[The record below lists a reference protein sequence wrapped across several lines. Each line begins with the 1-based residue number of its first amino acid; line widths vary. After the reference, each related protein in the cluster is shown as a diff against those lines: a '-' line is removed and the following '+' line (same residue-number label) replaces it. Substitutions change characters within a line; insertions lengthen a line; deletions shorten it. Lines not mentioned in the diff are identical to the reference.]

1 MATASRNAQLRKI
14 TGKKADVASL
24 ADATS
29 PTLDHD
35 APFMGKAHQAYF
47 KQKLLD
53 WKYDIERDLGIT
65 RASLQSGSI
74 READANDR
82 ASNERDWSVELRRRD
97 RQRKLIGKIDA
108 ALERLEDGQYGYC
121 IVTGEPIS
129 LERLDARPIA
139 TMTIEAQERHER
151 DEKQT
156 RDE

>member
-1 MATASRNAQLRKI
+1 MATASRTAQSRRI
-14 TGKKADVASL
+14 TGKNAHVASL
-24 ADATS
+24 ANGAS
-29 PTLDHD
+29 PMLDHK
-35 APFMGKAHQAYF
+35 APFMGKAHKGYF

-53 WKYDIERDLGIT
+53 WKHDIERDLGIT

-97 RQRKLIGKIDA
+97 RQRKLIGKIDD
-108 ALERLEDGQYGYC
+108 ALKRLEDGQYGYC
-121 IVTGEPIS
+121 VVTGEPIS